1 MHTKTLSERA
11 SRILTAVVRE
21 YIETGQPVGSVTLT
35 RRGAF
40 GLSSATVRNVLAQLE
55 EQGYLHQ
62 PHTSAGRI
70 PTDLGYRFYVDT
82 LLNMRRMGRQSA
94 SLEAQLRQQAG
105 TTTLMD
111 DLLSQVSHLLSRT
124 SR

>member
-35 RRGAF
+35 RRGGF
-40 GLSSATVRNVLAQLE
+40 GLSSATIRNVLAQLE
-55 EQGYLHQ
+55 EQGYLTQ

-70 PTDLGYRFYVDT
+70 PTDLGYRYYVDM
-82 LLNMRRMGRQSA
+82 LLTMRRMGRA
-94 SLEAQLRQQAG
+94 NPAVEAQLRQQAG
-105 TTTLMD
+105 TTALMD
-111 DLLSQVSHLLSRT
+111 DVLAQVSHM
-124 SR
+124 